1 MFTFTNY
8 VESKNKNL
16 KELSNEEIYYLLLEF
31 VKEAAASK
39 PKMIVNVKFTT
50 SQLSS

>member
-16 KELSNEEIYYLLLEF
+16 KELSNEETVAYLTE
-31 VKEAAASK
+31 
-39 PKMIVNVKFTT
+39 
-50 SQLSS
+50 QLG